1 MLHKP
6 LHKYIQRRGNVYHF
20 RWRVPADLR
29 QVFGV
34 TELTCSLHT
43 PDYLLATVRAG
54 RLAMIVARIK
64 DVRHAYLLQEV
75 DEYVSHER

>member
-1 MLHKP
+1 
-6 LHKYIQRRGNVYHF
+6 
-20 RWRVPADLR
+20 
-29 QVFGV
+29 V